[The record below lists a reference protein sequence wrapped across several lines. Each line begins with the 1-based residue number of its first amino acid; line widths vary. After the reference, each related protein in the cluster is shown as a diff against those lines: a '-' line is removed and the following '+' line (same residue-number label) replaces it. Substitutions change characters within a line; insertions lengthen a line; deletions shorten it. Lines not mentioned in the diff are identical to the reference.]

1 VQSILRIIKIYW
13 VIARFRLDTFINTTR
28 LPWYLRLLV
37 ALLPWR
43 LFFRAKGSS
52 EERLRGALIALGPVF
67 IKFGQT
73 LSTRRDL
80 LPPDLANE
88 LALLQDRVPPFEGS
102 QARKLIEKQLGASV
116 DELFSEFDVEPL
128 ASASVAQVHPARLK
142 DGRSVVVKVIRPGIE
157 RVIRQ
162 DVALLYVMA
171 RMVQSLWSE
180 GKRLRPVEVVEE
192 YEQTIFDE
200 LDLRKEAA
208 NATQLRR
215 NFADSEILY
224 VPEVYWDFS
233 RQSVMVMERISGI
246 PVADVDAL
254 EAQGTN
260 MEKLAERGVEI
271 FFTQVFRDSFFHADM
286 HPGNIFVSRENPE
299 DPQYIAV
306 DFGIVGSLSPED
318 QSYLARNILAFF
330 QRDYRLVAQLHI
342 DSGWVPADTNV
353 HAFETAIRS
362 VCEPIFE
369 KPLKDISFGMV
380 LLGLF
385 QTARRFN
392 MVVQPQLILL
402 QKTLLNI
409 EGLGRQLYPE
419 LDLWKTGKPYLENW
433 MKERMGVKAMIKNIK
448 QQAPDWIEKLPQIPQ
463 LVFDNLQQNRQASEL
478 EFQRMLALQ
487 HAQEQR
493 SRKTRRTLLLAA
505 TFLAA
510 AALAEPSVSAW
521 VESLPGYAW
530 IPAGLAWLL
539 VWRA

>member
-330 QRDYRLVAQLHI
+330 QRDYRLVAHLHI

>member
-1 VQSILRIIKIYW
+1 MQSILRIIKIYW
-13 VIARFRLDTFINTTR
+13 VIARFRLDTFINTPR

-37 ALLPWR
+37 TLLPWR
-43 LFFRAKGSS
+43 LFFRANGSS

-116 DELFSEFDVEPL
+116 DELFAEFDAEPL

-142 DGRSVVVKVIRPGIE
+142 DGRAVVVKVIRPGIE

-171 RMVQSLWSE
+171 RMVQKFWSE

-215 NFADSEILY
+215 NFADSDILY
-224 VPEVYWDFS
+224 VPEVYWDFT

-246 PVADVDAL
+246 PVADIDAL

-385 QTARRFN
+385 QTARHFN

-463 LVFDNLQQNRQASEL
+463 LVFDNLQQNRQAGEL
-478 EFQRMLALQ
+478 EYQRMIALQ

-493 SRKTRRTLLLAA
+493 SRNTRRTLLLAA
-505 TFLAA
+505 TLAA
-510 AALAEPSVSAW
+510 ATALAEPAVLAW

>member
-1 VQSILRIIKIYW
+1 MQSFFRLLKIYW
-13 VIARFRLDTFINTTR
+13 VIARFRLDTFLIGAR
-28 LPWYLRLLV
+28 LPWYVRVIV

-43 LFFRAKGSS
+43 IFFRAKGSS
-52 EERLRGALIALGPVF
+52 ESRLRLALIALGPVF

-80 LPPDLANE
+80 LPPDLAIE
-88 LALLQDRVPPFEGS
+88 LAQLQDRVPPFSGVK
-102 QARKLIEKQLGASV
+102 ARALIELQLGATV
-116 DELFSEFDVEPL
+116 DELFAEFDPEPL

-142 DGRSVVVKVIRPGIE
+142 DGKSVVVKVIRPGIE

-162 DVALLYVMA
+162 DVGLLYVMA
-171 RMVQSLWSE
+171 RMVQNLWSE

-215 NFADSEILY
+215 NFENSSILY
-224 VPEVYWDFS
+224 VPEIYWDLT
-233 RQSVMVMERISGI
+233 RQRVMVMERISGI
-246 PVADVDAL
+246 PVADIEAL
-254 EAQGTN
+254 HAQGTD

-286 HPGNIFVSRENPE
+286 HPGNIFVSRENPSE
-299 DPQYIAV
+299 PQYIAV
-306 DFGIVGSLSPED
+306 DFGIVGSLSAED

-342 DSGWVPADTNV
+342 DSGWVPANTNV

-409 EGLGRQLYPE
+409 EGLGRQLYPD
-419 LDLWKTGKPYLENW
+419 LDLWKTGKPFLENW
-433 MKERMGVKAMIKNIK
+433 MRERMGVKAMLKNIK
-448 QQAPDWIEKLPQIPQ
+448 QQAPDWIEKLPQLPQ
-463 LVFDNLQQNRQASEL
+463 LVFDSLQQSRQSHEL
-478 EFQRMLALQ
+478 ELQRIQLEQSLKQMQ
-487 HAQEQR
+487 AQR
-493 SRKTRRTLLLAA
+493 TRRMMLVASSFGLLAVSTDPA
-505 TFLAA
+505 INQWAQQMPWFGWVAA
-510 AALAEPSVSAW
+510 AA
-521 VESLPGYAW
+521 
-530 IPAGLAWLL
+530 AWLL
-539 VWRA
+539 IWRA